1 MKLLIDADVLLCAA
15 LFPGGEADAALQKAL
30 AAPFQPCVRE
40 AAFDE
45 LRRLSAELCP
55 AAREETEAF
64 LSVLTETV
72 TVLPEAEGDGR
83 SPLDD
88 SVNLFLTGDRELLA
102 LSKQEPRI
110 LSAAEFLRF

>member
-40 AAFDE
+40 AVFDE
-45 LRRLSAELCP
+45 LRQRIGEKFPSAAAAAEDYLSELQ
-55 AAREETEAF
+55 
-64 LSVLTETV
+64 ETV
-72 TVLPEAEGDGR
+72 TALPEPETALEDF
-83 SPLDD
+83 
-88 SVNLFLTGDRELLA
+88 VNLFLTGDRELLV

>member
-1 MKLLIDADVLLCAA
+1 MKLLIDADVLLRAA
-15 LFPGGEADAALQKAL
+15 LFPSGEAHAALQKAL

-40 AAFDE
+40 AVFDE
-45 LRRLSAELCP
+45 LRQRIGEKFPSAAAAAEDYLSALQ
-55 AAREETEAF
+55 
-64 LSVLTETV
+64 ETV

-88 SVNLFLTGDRELLA
+88 SVNLFLTGDGALLA
-102 LSKQEPRI
+102 LSEKEPRI